1 MSTEFTCPYCSHT
14 GRLPAAFAG
23 GRVKCPS
30 CRNTITVTPP
40 ERPVVPPQTPEIEP
54 SPAAEPAPGE
64 PARPAE
70 AAVTAAPAPG
80 LRTPE
85 PGPDTVPVEPKVV
98 PGDEDEDD
106 EPAAD
111 ATVPWRWVAAGVG
124 LLMLALVGF
133 VVVKVAGSHGPV
145 PAAAPSPA
153 PGLTAVAAGGG
164 DTARPAGSLAQGV
177 VPPGAVPPGTVPPGT
192 VSPWGLRQGTAPQW
206 PTPPGVAPPGIVAT
220 GIGPPAP
227 ATPPSLA
234 RATAPGVAPGGAV
247 VPVNVVP
254 TPASEAI
261 TRVNDATVYIKVEA
275 GSVKASG
282 TGFVVRVDG
291 QTVYIATNDHVIR
304 TSRNEEDDPG
314 DPKAPT
320 RITAV
325 FRSGE
330 PAGKEAALNAQIVA
344 FDRAENRDLALLRVD
359 GMANPPAP
367 IDLARE
373 ARPTQAMP
381 VLIHGFPLGPIPQMI
396 DRTSHQN
403 PTVTISR
410 GAVSRFQNDDFGR
423 LSFVQIDRQ
432 IDSGNSGGPVVD
444 EQGRLVGVAV
454 AKIIDSTISF
464 AIPAVELRR
473 MLDGRVGRLRLGL
486 ASESA
491 GQVVLRARV
500 GLIDPLERIRSVE
513 LLVGPDTGPSH
524 VGSDGSWPQMGS
536 GDRVPLE
543 RRGAVAEGTIQ
554 TRLTRRDNRNLK
566 VQACVQDASGK
577 MEFSKP
583 ESYAVPLQPSAP
595 AIVGNGRGAS
605 GSPRSVGV
613 LGALV
618 DPSKTCKMSR
628 DGDAVVIDVPAGIHL
643 PGPVFASRPAPMVL
657 ADVEGDF
664 AAQVRVTGALLPGTE
679 PVKIKGLPL
688 PNTFQG
694 AGLMLFED
702 RHNYVRIER
711 AGIAVPGRPAIS
723 YVVMVEVCDNGRIA
737 GPFLHIVD
745 EGPLYIRIE
754 RLHGG
759 IHCMFGPNGNS
770 WISHRQL
777 ATQFPKK
784 VKVGLIASN
793 ASKEPLSARFE
804 GFSLSIPQSGSP

>member
-40 ERPVVPPQTPEIEP
+40 ERPIVPPQTPEIEP

-111 ATVPWRWVAAGVG
+111 AAVPWRWVAAGVG

-153 PGLTAVAAGGG
+153 PGLTAAAAGSG

-206 PTPPGVAPPGIVAT
+206 PTPP
-220 GIGPPAP
+220 
-227 ATPPSLA
+227 SLA
-234 RATAPGVAPGGAV
+234 RATAPGMAPGGAV

-486 ASESA
+486 ASES
-491 GQVVLRARV
+491 GGTVVLRARV
-500 GLIDPLERIRSVE
+500 GLIDPLDRIRSVE
-513 LLVGPDTGPSH
+513 LLVGPDTGPSR

-536 GDRVPLE
+536 ADRVPLE

-554 TRLTRRDNRNLK
+554 TRFTRRDNRNLK

-643 PGPVFASRPAPMVL
+643 PGPEFATRPAPMVL
-657 ADVEGDF
+657 ADIEGDF
-664 AAQVRVTGALLPGTE
+664 VAQVQLTGALLPGTQ
-679 PVKIKGLPL
+679 PAKFKGHPL
-688 PNTFQG
+688 PFTFQG
-694 AGLMLFED
+694 AGLVLFED
-702 RHNYVRIER
+702 HRNYVRIER
-711 AGIAVPGRPAIS
+711 AGTAVPGQPSIS
-723 YVVMVEVCDNGRIA
+723 SKVMVEICDKGKIA
-737 GPFLHIVD
+737 GPFFQYVN
-745 EGPLYIRIE
+745 EGPQYVRIE
-754 RLHGG
+754 RVHGG
-759 IHCMFGPNGNS
+759 IHCMFGTNGTN
-770 WISHRQL
+770 WIGLQQL

-784 VKVGLIASN
+784 IKVGLIATN
-793 ASKEPLSARFE
+793 ASKGPLSARFE
-804 GFSLSIPQSGSP
+804 GFSLSTPQSGSP